1 MTSIMTKL
9 RPEIKAGGFARDDGV
24 VSFYQRVNALLRS
37 DMTVLDLGCGRGEI
51 FLCAKDSYYRA
62 ELAKIQGKVAKV
74 IGIDVDKAA
83 LLHPHLDECHVVEI
97 SSPLPLPNASVDVVI
112 SDWVLEHV
120 DDPPGF
126 VSELRRVLKPGGWFC
141 ARTPNRW
148 GYVGLGARVIPNAAH
163 QSLLK
168 ILRPQRDEE
177 DVFPTVYKLNT
188 LKDIRLHFQTDKW
201 NNYSFMQGST
211 PNYFGNSYLLFR
223 IIELYQN
230 VVPNILQTNI
240 MVFIQ
245 KK

>member
-9 RPEIKAGGFARDDGV
+9 RPEIAAGGFARDDGI

-37 DMTVLDLGCGRGEI
+37 EMTVLDLGCGRGEI
-51 FLCAKDSYYRA
+51 FQWANDSYRS

-83 LLHPHLDECHVVEI
+83 LHHPHLDECHVVEI
-97 SSPLPLPNASVDVVI
+97 NDPLPLQNASVDVVI

-126 VSELRRVLKPGGWFC
+126 ISELRRVLKPEGWFC
-141 ARTPNRW
+141 ARTPNRR
-148 GYVGLGARVIPNAAH
+148 GYVGLGARIIPNVAH
-163 QSLLK
+163 QSLLR
-168 ILRPQRDEE
+168 ILMPQRNEL

-188 LKDIRLHFQTDKW
+188 LKHIKLYFETDKW
-201 NNYSFMQGST
+201 DNYSFTQGST
-211 PNYFGNSYLLFR
+211 PKYFGNSYLLFR

-230 VVPNILQTNI
+230 IVPNILKTDI
-240 MVFIQ
+240 MIFIQ